1 MENIKQRFLIKQF
14 VHNIFRLQAIYIQ
27 KVIILFVRWYSVR
40 KFIGPFGI
48 SMAIFS
54 SRSDVQIYA
63 SKSRDFVDKPQNLFR
78 NFKSNSSHVFARNA
92 DLKYF
97 FFVEM
102 KRTLNTIYILSR
114 FFHR

>member
-1 MENIKQRFLIKQF
+1 
-14 VHNIFRLQAIYIQ
+14 
-27 KVIILFVRWYSVR
+27 
-40 KFIGPFGI
+40 
-48 SMAIFS
+48 MAIFS